1 MSELS
6 TNEDDMFDLLGS
18 IVERSPLGLRRN
30 RGERAEQ
37 KVGHFPDEAVEILL
51 SGMEKLAMGTNP
63 VPCREFAEKTL
74 TDFVAAT
81 RRYGA
86 AAQPKRE
93 LHPQPAG
100 SSFLAPR
107 EQQLITV
114 PEVTLPNGTTV
125 PSFQVSQYHWSRSDD
140 GTPWVNIG
148 YHDARK
154 ACQEAGMSL
163 ITELQALAIAHDI
176 VQQDINWTGGKV
188 GLGKVFQGLHK
199 GRVEG
204 PREREFVSPDPEE
217 RRWHQLSNGSRI
229 YDFAGHVFSWV
240 FDDVQGDENGIVARP
255 FAKDSPSISTAS
267 GLSAAEGIGCTPQAK
282 SSWAGLALIRGGYWY
297 SERYAGVFRLRNVPP
312 DYEWDSVGFR
322 CTK

>member
-1 MSELS
+1 MNDSDLMVSATRSEAALAAVLS
-6 TNEDDMFDLLGS
+6 GN
-18 IVERSPLGLRRN
+18 
-30 RGERAEQ
+30 
-37 KVGHFPDEAVEILL
+37 VEIAAVIV
-51 SGMEKLAMGTNP
+51 SGMPLQDEYDLRKAAETLSALCKKPP
-63 VPCREFAEKTL
+63 VAGEGAQSGLCHS
-74 TDFVAAT
+74 AA
-81 RRYGA
+81 
-86 AAQPKRE
+86 
-93 LHPQPAG
+93 
-100 SSFLAPR
+100 R

-229 YDFAGHVFSWV
+229 YDFAGHVYSWV
-240 FDDVQGDENGIVARP
+240 FDDVQGDVSGIL
-255 FAKDSPSISTAS
+255 AKDFGVDSPSISIPT
-267 GLSAAEGIGCTPQAK
+267 GLGLNQGIGLGWSPLK
-282 SSWAGLALIRGGYWY
+282 DYLWAGRALIRGGYWC
-297 SERYAGVFRLRNVPP
+297 SGRDAGVFRLNFGHP
-312 DYEWDSVGFR
+312 DRGWGDVGFR
-322 CTK
+322 CTKF